1 MVMGRLLS
9 ISVAMAMAT
18 FAPAQVI
25 SVYFD
30 GERDEGRFPPV
41 LRNGRTMLFL
51 RDTFDR
57 LGAAVHWNAQEKMIL
72 AWQGETEIKIW
83 VGQTRALVN
92 GKEVTLD
99 QPPVIEN
106 FPGRGSATLIPLR
119 FVSEALG
126 AGVKYDGKQNR
137 VDIAKSDMVIWN
149 ETPVFKVGD
158 TVEILLSTKAEWVKG
173 KVLRVFDNKNAIDKF
188 EVEYLEVDASGRR
201 WKGVMARS
209 HLRKPRS

>member
-1 MVMGRLLS
+1 MGRLLS
-9 ISVAMAMAT
+9 ISLAVAMAA

-72 AWQGETEIKIW
+72 AWQGETEIQIW
-83 VGQTRALVN
+83 VGQTRALLN
-92 GKEVTLD
+92 GQEITLD
-99 QPPVIEN
+99 QPPIIED

-119 FVSEALG
+119 FISEALG

-137 VDIAKSDMVIWN
+137 VDIAKSDMPIWN
-149 ETPVFKVGD
+149 EAPVFKVGD
-158 TVEILLSTKAEWVKG
+158 VVEILSPVKAEWVKG
-173 KVLRVFDNKNAIDKF
+173 KVLKVFDNKGAIDKY
-188 EVEYLEVDASGRR
+188 EVEYLELDSSNRR
-201 WKGVMARS
+201 WKGTMARS